1 MKQTCKERKEER
13 ATPVVKGGAAAAIY
27 DMQGDNANAYPS
39 LVMVH
44 TELPE
49 LPELSVMYK
58 VDRMDGAVGKTF
70 VLKLERYRFSL

>member
-1 MKQTCKERKEER
+1 
-13 ATPVVKGGAAAAIY
+13 
-27 DMQGDNANAYPS
+27 MQGDSANAYPS

-49 LPELSVMYK
+49 LSDMYK